1 MASDE
6 ATADPRVVTVLEH
19 MRLENEHDFPGCI
32 GAFAHPRYEI
42 VATGEVHDGPDA
54 VDAFLTENRRAFPDF
69 HFAHTRITGAADTV
83 LVEGVF
89 TGTQQGAWRG
99 LPATGRAVDFRMAVV
114 FEFDGDDLVCERV
127 YFDLGTPLRQLGV
140 ARDPTSL
147 GGRVTTV
154 LSHPVTIARALV
166 RGRMSH

>member
-1 MASDE
+1 MG
-6 ATADPRVVTVLEH
+6 DPRVSKVLEH

-32 GAFAHPRYEI
+32 AEFAHPRYEI
-42 VATGEVHDGPDA
+42 VATGETHDGPA
-54 VDAFLTENRRAFPDF
+54 GVEAFLLENRGAFPDF
-69 HFAHTRITGAADTV
+69 HFAHHRIVPAGDVV

-89 TGTQQGAWRG
+89 RGTHEGAWRG
-99 LPATGRAVDFRMAVV
+99 LPATGRTVEFAMAVI
-114 FEFDGDDLVCERV
+114 FEFDGDALVCERV

-154 LSHPVTIARALV
+154 ATHPITIVKALAHSLAS
-166 RGRMSH
+166 RRRRR